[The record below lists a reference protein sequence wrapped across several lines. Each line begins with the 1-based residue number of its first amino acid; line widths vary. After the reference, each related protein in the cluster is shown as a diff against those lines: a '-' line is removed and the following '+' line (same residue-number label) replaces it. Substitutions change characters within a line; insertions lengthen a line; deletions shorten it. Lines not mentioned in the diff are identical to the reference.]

1 MAVDPLKNKPIN
13 RALQYKK
20 ESVEKGKGVKLYD
33 VDLAI
38 AEHMID
44 TVLPTVEIF
53 EEKQKIPVVYGN
65 PERWKAIQKD
75 GFLRDRKGVLQIPL
89 VMFKRNSIARDDSFA
104 NTMNRHVSY
113 PSVSRYSK
121 KHKYDKFSA
130 MTGTK
135 RPVELYDVV
144 MPDYVNI
151 TYEVIIWTDF
161 TEHMNKIVEAFQYAT
176 DEYWGDKEGFK
187 FRVKIDNFDN
197 TTEVSEGSQRIVRTN
212 FTMAVYAYL
221 LPEQF
226 DNETT
231 HKKSLRPK
239 KVVWGTETDL
249 TGLGRGGSVTNS
261 QLEKQLYNEYSD
273 IIDFMS
279 IRGSQEATFV
289 DADTVKL
296 QNVELPKLPPDLVG
310 VFDTNDWFRVY
321 INGVFI
327 PNSKYSYT
335 GSYGDNEI
343 YFNFSTGSLSVSG
356 SYPDDLQSS
365 ATDLGYI
372 LESDDEFGI
381 TGKFIE
387 L

>member
-1 MAVDPLKNKPIN
+1 MAIDPLKKLPNN

-20 ESVEKGKGVKLYD
+20 ESIEKGKGVKLYD

-65 PERWKAIQKD
+65 PERWKSVQKD
-75 GFLRDRKGVLQIPL
+75 GYLRDKKGMLQIPL
-89 VMFKRNSIARDDSFA
+89 VMFKRNSISRDDAFA
-104 NTMNRHVSY
+104 NTMNRHISY
-113 PSVSRYSK
+113 PSISRYSK
-121 KHKYDKFSA
+121 KHRYDKFSA
-130 MTGTK
+130 MTGTQK
-135 RPVELYDVV
+135 PVELYDVV

-176 DEYWGDKEGFK
+176 DEYWGDKGGFK
-187 FRVKIDNFDN
+187 FRVKIDSFDN
-197 TTEVSEGSQRIVRTN
+197 TTELSEGSQRIVRTN

-226 DNETT
+226 DNEST
-231 HKKSLRPK
+231 HRKSMSGK

-249 TGLGRGGSVTNS
+249 TGGEVSFS
-261 QLEKQLYNEYSD
+261 KQTVYNEYSD
-273 IIDFMS
+273 VIDFMS
-279 IRGSQEATFV
+279 LRGSQEATFV

-296 QNVELPKLPPDLVG
+296 TNVELPKLPPELDG
-310 VFDTNDWFRVY
+310 VFNVNDWFRVY

-327 PNSKYSYT
+327 PHTKYSYT
-335 GSYGDNEI
+335 GSFTDNEI
-343 YFNFSTGSLSVSG
+343 YFNFSTGSLSVG
-356 SYPDDLQSS
+356 GTYPDDLQSTP
-365 ATDLGYI
+365 TDLGYI
-372 LESDDEFGI
+372 LENDDEYGI
-381 TGKFIE
+381 TGKFKE